1 LHSEILIVGGGA
13 GGLELACKLGRKLGP
28 SKVMLVDSRLY
39 HVWKPSLHEVAAGT
53 LDIHQEGLS
62 YQMLAHDCG
71 FTFVYGA
78 MTALDSASKT
88 LGVGPVSAASD
99 GEEIFPARSISYR
112 SLVIAVG
119 STSNYF
125 GVPGAREHTISL
137 NATEDAERFRLRLLR
152 LLARTAEAK
161 GEGAHNPGVA
171 VAKAVGA
178 GTFDSGVAAADA
190 AGAGAGVG
198 TSAATADATLGAKG
212 GATMTDAGHAPRSPA
227 GGLDIVIIGG
237 GATGVELAAELR
249 EATGVYAAYGFNRLQ
264 VQRDVRITLL
274 EGAPRILA
282 PLPERVSASA
292 ARLLDERSIRV
303 VTDCRVTQIDAHQ
316 VLDKDGNV
324 YPSDICVWAAGIRAP
339 EFLGSLG
346 LPTTKGGAIEV
357 DGQLRVKGVEGVYA
371 LGDCAACTDGKGK
384 PVPPRAQAAHQQ
396 ADYLVKT
403 FINMEKG
410 HPPPKDPY
418 VYKDYGSLVSIGHKT
433 TVGNLMGSLRASWFV
448 EGFMARIMYLSLHL
462 MHHQAILGSMRTGVL
477 AVARFLIRRT
487 TPLVKLH

>member
-1 LHSEILIVGGGA
+1 
-13 GGLELACKLGRKLGP
+13 LELACKLGRKLGP

-71 FTFVYGA
+71 FTYVYGA
-78 MTALDSASKT
+78 MTALDPAGRVIS
-88 LGVGPVSAASD
+88 VGPVSAASD
-99 GEEIFPARSISYR
+99 GEEIFPARTISYR

-152 LLARTAEAK
+152 LLARAAEAK
-161 GEGAHNPGVA
+161 GEGALNPGVA

-178 GTFDSGVAAADA
+178 GTFESGVVAADA
-190 AGAGAGVG
+190 AGAGARSGGAAVADAEAVH
-198 TSAATADATLGAKG
+198 TPPSAAD
-212 GATMTDAGHAPRSPA
+212 
-227 GGLDIVIIGG
+227 GLDIVIIGG

-249 EATGVYAAYGFNRLQ
+249 EASGVYAAYGFNRLQ

-274 EGAPRILA
+274 EGAARILA
-282 PLPERVSASA
+282 PLPERVSGA
-292 ARLLDERSIRV
+292 ATRLLAERAISV
-303 VTDCRVTQIDAHQ
+303 VTDCRVTQIDQHQ
-316 VLDKDGNV
+316 VIDKDGNV

-339 EFLGSLG
+339 EFLATLG
-346 LPTTKGGAIEV
+346 LPTTKGGQIEV
-357 DGQLRVKGVEGVYA
+357 DTQLRVKGVEGVYA
-371 LGDCAACTDGKGK
+371 IGDCAACLDGAGN

-396 ADYLVKT
+396 ADYLMKT
-403 FINMEKG
+403 FVNRDAG
-410 HPPPKDPY
+410 RAPPKGDY
-418 VYKDYGSLVSIGHKT
+418 VYRDYGSLVSIGHKT